1 MRRSLPG
8 VFRWLTERRRRR
20 ILEHPFPLRWEAYL
34 QANLAAYHLLDDDE
48 RQRLRELTQ
57 VFIAEKHWEGCGGL
71 ALTDEIKVTIAGQA
85 CLLIL
90 GRSHDL
96 FRGVA
101 SILVYPSAVVMP
113 PARPLH
119 NQIVTAPIGDQ
130 VVIGAAHRGG
140 PIVLAWDAVQAGGL
154 DAHDGRN
161 VVLHELAHA
170 IDMLDHRA
178 DGTPLLDGA
187 AQRAAW
193 AEVCSQ
199 AYLALRARVDHDEP
213 SLLRAYGAT
222 SEAEFFA
229 VATEVFFEQPHE
241 LAREEP
247 ALYALLAGFYNLD
260 LAARARR

>member
-1 MRRSLPG
+1 M
-8 VFRWLTERRRRR
+8 FHWLTERRRAHLLETPFPPGWQT
-20 ILEHPFPLRWEAYL
+20 ILERNVAIYP
-34 QANLAAYHLLDDDE
+34 LLDDPE
-48 RQRLRELTQ
+48 RGQLRDLVQ

-71 ALTDEIKVTIAGQA
+71 ELTDEIKVTIAGQA

-96 FRGVA
+96 FREVA

-113 PARPLH
+113 PPRPLH

-161 VVLHELAHA
+161 VVMHELAHA

-178 DGTPLLDGA
+178 DGTPLLDSA

-193 AEVCSQ
+193 AAVCAQ
-199 AYLALRARVDHDEP
+199 AFLALRARVDHDEP
-213 SLLRAYGAT
+213 SFLRAYGAT
-222 SEAEFFA
+222 NEAEFFA
-229 VATEVFFEQPHE
+229 VATEAYFCQPEKLH
-241 LAREEP
+241 AEEP
-247 ALYALLAGFYNLD
+247 ALHDLLAGFYRFELV
-260 LAARARR
+260 